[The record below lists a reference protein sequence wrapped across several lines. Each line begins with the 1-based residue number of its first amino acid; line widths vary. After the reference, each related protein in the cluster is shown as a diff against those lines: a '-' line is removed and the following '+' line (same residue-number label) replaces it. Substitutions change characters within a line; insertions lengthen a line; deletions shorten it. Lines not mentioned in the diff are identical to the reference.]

1 MIEAYAFLAAFAFQV
16 LALSVLNPARF
27 IRYVRGWD
35 TRFASSRFAEMY
47 PDFDY
52 ARWAERFA
60 TGFRAAN
67 FLIALL
73 GLALLGWLFTLV
85 ERPAWSPVAI
95 KATVLFLYL
104 QMSPFMLILLYAVVR
119 YRKAL
124 RLPTQG
130 TKRKATLQRR
140 GLFDFV
146 SPSAVVVAVLSY
158 VLFIPFAI
166 CVDLYVYGNTSLSK
180 YCYGA
185 IASVTFVY
193 ALNSIVIY
201 KYLYGRKSPLVTHE
215 GRVHT
220 LGMTV
225 KSSVYGS
232 IAIVWFVV
240 LMSFFTKLELE
251 NWRPFAVSV
260 FMVFSVLLA
269 FMGVTAPR
277 KPDADELTRNEVAS

>member
-35 TRFASSRFAEMY
+35 TRFASSRFADMY

-52 ARWAERFA
+52 ARWAESFA
-60 TGFRAAN
+60 RWFRAAY
-67 FLIALL
+67 FVIALI
-73 GLALLGWLFTLV
+73 GMALLGWLFTV
-85 ERPAWSPVAI
+85 IQRPDWTQVGI
-95 KATVLFLYL
+95 KVVVLFFYL
-104 QMSPFMLILLYAVVR
+104 QLSPFMLTFLYVIVR

-124 RLPTQG
+124 LLPTQE

-166 CVDLYVYGNTSLSK
+166 CVDLYVYGNSSLSM

-185 IASVTFVY
+185 IGSVTFVY
-193 ALNSIVIY
+193 ALNATIVY
-201 KYLYGRKSPLVTHE
+201 KYLYGRKSPLVTQE
-215 GRVHT
+215 GRVHM

-232 IAIVWFVV
+232 IAIVWFIV

-251 NWRPFAVSV
+251 SWRPFAVSV

-277 KPDADELTRNEVAS
+277 KSEVAS

>member
-1 MIEAYAFLAAFAFQV
+1 MIEAYAFLGAFAFQV
-16 LALSVLNPARF
+16 LALSVLNPVRF

-52 ARWAERFA
+52 ARWAESFVRW
-60 TGFRAAN
+60 FRAAY
-67 FLIALL
+67 FGIALI
-73 GLALLGWLFTLV
+73 GMALLGWLFTV
-85 ERPAWSPVAI
+85 IQRPDWAPVGI
-95 KATVLFLYL
+95 KVAVLFLYL
-104 QMSPFMLILLYAVVR
+104 QLSPFMLTFLYVIAR

-124 RLPTQG
+124 LLPTRE

-146 SPSAVVVAVLSY
+146 SPSAVVVAVLSF

-166 CVDLYVYGNTSLSK
+166 CVDLYVYGNSSLSL
-180 YCYGA
+180 YFHGA
-185 IASVTFVY
+185 MGTVTFVY
-193 ALNSIVIY
+193 ALNAFIVY
-201 KYLYGRKSPLVTHE
+201 KYLYGRKSPLVTQE
-215 GRVHT
+215 GRVHM

-225 KSSVYGS
+225 KSSVYSS
-232 IAIVWFVV
+232 IAIVWFIV

-251 NWRPFAVSV
+251 TWRPFAVSL

-277 KPDADELTRNEVAS
+277 KNEVAS

>member
-1 MIEAYAFLAAFAFQV
+1 MIEAYAFLVAFAFQV

-35 TRFASSRFAEMY
+35 TRFASSRFAEVY

-52 ARWAERFA
+52 ARWAESFA
-60 TGFRAAN
+60 RWFRAAY
-67 FLIALL
+67 FVIALI

-85 ERPAWSPVAI
+85 ERPNWSPVAI
-95 KATVLFLYL
+95 KATVMFLYL
-104 QMSPFMLILLYAVVR
+104 QLSPFMLTFVYVIFR

-124 RLPTQG
+124 LLPTQE

-140 GLFDFV
+140 GLADFV

-166 CVDLYVYGNTSLSK
+166 FIDLYVYGNSSLSL
-180 YCYGA
+180 YFYGA
-185 IASVTFVY
+185 FGTVTFVY
-193 ALNSIVIY
+193 ALNGFIVY

-220 LGMTV
+220 LNMTV
-225 KSSVYGS
+225 KSSVYSS
-232 IAIVWFVV
+232 IAVVWFIV

-251 NWRPFAVSV
+251 SWRPFAVSV

-269 FMGVTAPR
+269 FMGMTAPR
-277 KPDADELTRNEVAS
+277 KPDADGLTRNEVAS

>member
-35 TRFASSRFAEMY
+35 TRFASSRFADMY

-52 ARWAERFA
+52 ARWAGSFA
-60 TGFRAAN
+60 RWFRAAY
-67 FLIALL
+67 FVIALI
-73 GLALLGWLFTLV
+73 GMALLAWLFMIV
-85 ERPAWSPVAI
+85 QRPEWVQLGI
-95 KATVLFLYL
+95 KVVVLFFYL
-104 QMSPFMLILLYAVVR
+104 QLSPFMLTFVYVIVR

-124 RLPTQG
+124 LQPTQE

-146 SPSAVVVAVLSY
+146 SPSAVAVAIASY

-166 CVDLYVYGNTSLSK
+166 CVDLYVYGNSSLSM

-185 IASVTFVY
+185 IGSVTFVY
-193 ALNSIVIY
+193 AWNAIIVY
-201 KYLYGRKSPLVTHE
+201 KYLYGKKSPLVTQE
-215 GRVHT
+215 GRVHM

-225 KSSVYGS
+225 KSSVYSS
-232 IAIVWFVV
+232 IAIVWFIV

-251 NWRPFAVSV
+251 SWRPFAVSV
-260 FMVFSVLLA
+260 FLVFSVLLA
-269 FMGVTAPR
+269 FMGMTAPR
-277 KPDADELTRNEVAS
+277 RNEVAS